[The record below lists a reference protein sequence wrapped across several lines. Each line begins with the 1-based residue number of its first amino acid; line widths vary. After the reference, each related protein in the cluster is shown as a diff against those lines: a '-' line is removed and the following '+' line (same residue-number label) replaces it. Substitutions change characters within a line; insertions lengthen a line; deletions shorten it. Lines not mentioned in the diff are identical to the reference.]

1 MAKKEQVLHKQRF
14 FNEGTY
20 NAEKLTERLNKAAV
34 KVNSAFKMWYNKSVA
49 DAYIRAIGAEM
60 EYYWTDIMV
69 QGYSDCLWNSIYD
82 SKGKTKK
89 AEKAADLASTQF
101 EKNFK

>member
-1 MAKKEQVLHKQRF
+1 MAKEQVLHKQRF

-20 NAEKLTERLNKAAV
+20 NTSKLMERLSKTAV
-34 KVNSAFKMWYNKSVA
+34 KINPDFKMWYNKSVV
-49 DAYIRAIGAEM
+49 DSYISSIGKDM

-69 QGYSDCLWNSIYD
+69 QGYSDCLWNSIYN